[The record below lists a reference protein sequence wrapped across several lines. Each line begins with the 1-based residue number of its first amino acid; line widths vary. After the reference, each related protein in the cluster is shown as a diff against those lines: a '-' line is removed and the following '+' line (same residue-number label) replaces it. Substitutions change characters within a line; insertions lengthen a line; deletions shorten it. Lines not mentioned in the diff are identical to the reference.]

1 LNNREDMV
9 TSAQH
14 PPSRKPLLVPR
25 LRPARSKIVS
35 GSLTLLAGSGVVG
48 LSNLIYNLAV
58 AHLLGPDGFANASA
72 VYTLLMLTSA
82 ITLAFQIVCAKLV
95 ANHQTPSEKASVYF
109 SLHRKAWR
117 IGLTLGTV
125 LFICRGLLSSYLAL
139 PDNVLI
145 DLLAVGTAFYIPL
158 GARRG
163 FIQGQCDFTQ
173 LAGNFI
179 LEGLVRLG
187 GAYLLIKLGL
197 GVNGAVLA
205 SIAAVIL
212 AYVFARVGPQLREAR
227 NLHVPVSFGEGL
239 QAITF
244 FVGQVI
250 INNFDIVLVKHFFP
264 STAAGLYAAVAL
276 VGRVLNMCTWSIV
289 NSMFPL
295 SAGTQAEEREGKPL
309 LLTSLLL
316 VFFTLVVAILGVWM
330 TPSFVWKVVFGAQF
344 ELTGYGTISSLV
356 TLYALSTGVYSLG
369 AVVIAYEM
377 SRRIA
382 NTSWVQLA
390 FSAALVLGISLFH
403 SSLYEVVLVQ
413 LVLMSVLLVLV
424 LLPFLRF
431 NMTAP
436 ELRSTDGGYLAVH
449 KRGLLSEEE
458 VIAEFLKNEFH
469 HPEFNQY
476 REKFDA
482 TVSHPNFNSPE
493 QNSVRRA
500 LLFLRRG
507 AMWRELPADTQ
518 WYEVELTA
526 KDLDRV
532 RVFPRAHWRQ
542 IARGSFYVTDIVNRI
557 REQSQTKGEDE
568 FFSKIRLL
576 GRLLSRDLTKPT
588 VLLIGLDEQGPLTI
602 LDGNHRIA
610 AAMLASPGSVTDRF
624 RFICGFSP
632 SMTKCCWYQTN
643 MGTLWRYAKNL
654 VMHIAHDPTAEI
666 GHYLESNPYPPA

>member
-1 LNNREDMV
+1 MA
-9 TSAQH
+9 TSAHQ
-14 PPSRKPLLVPR
+14 PPPPRRPLLISR
-25 LRPARSKIVS
+25 LKPARSKIVS

-48 LSNLIYNLAV
+48 LANLIYNLAV
-58 AHLLGPDGFANASA
+58 AHMLGPSGFADASA

-95 ANHQTPSEKASVYF
+95 ANHQTSSEKASVYF

-117 IGLTLGTV
+117 VGLTIGTL
-125 LFICRGLLSSYLAL
+125 LFVCRGWLSAYLSL

-145 DLLAVGTAFYIPL
+145 DLLALGTAFYVPL

-163 FIQGQCDFTQ
+163 YIQGRCDFGP
-173 LAGNFI
+173 LATNFI

-212 AYVFARVGPQLREAR
+212 AYLFARVGPEVKQERD
-227 NLHVPVSFGEGL
+227 LHVPVSFGEGL

-264 STAAGLYAAVAL
+264 TEAAGLYAAVAL

-316 VFFTLVVAILGVWM
+316 VFFTLMVAIIGVWM
-330 TPSFVWKVVFGAQF
+330 TPSFVWKVIFGAQF

-356 TLYALSTGVYSLG
+356 TLYALCTGIYSLG

-382 NTSWVQLA
+382 NTSWLQLA
-390 FSAALVLGISLFH
+390 FSGALVLGISLFH
-403 SSLYEVVLVQ
+403 NSLYQVIIVQ
-413 LVLMSVLLVLV
+413 LILMSVLLVMV

-436 ELRSTDGGYLAVH
+436 DARNAEGAYLTVR
-449 KRGLLSEEE
+449 KRGPLSEEE

-469 HPEFNQY
+469 HPEFNEY
-476 REKFDA
+476 RDRFEEPV
-482 TVSHPNFNSPE
+482 TRPNLSNPEENSL
-493 QNSVRRA
+493 RRA

-507 AMWRELPADTQ
+507 AMWRELPADTR
-518 WYEVELTA
+518 WYEVDLTP

-532 RVFPRAHWRQ
+532 RVFPRAQWRQ
-542 IARGSFYVTDIVNRI
+542 IAQGSFYLTDIVDRI
-557 REQSQTKGEDE
+557 REKAQNRGDDE
-568 FFSKIRLL
+568 FFSKLRLL
-576 GRLLSRDLTKPT
+576 GRLITRELSKPT
-588 VLLIGLDEQGPLTI
+588 VLLIGLDEWGPLTI
-602 LDGNHRIA
+602 LDGNHRVA
-610 AAMLASPGSVTDRF
+610 AAMLATPGTVTQRF

-643 MGTLWRYAKNL
+643 MNTLWRYAKNL
-654 VMHIAHDPTAEI
+654 VLHITHDPTSEI
-666 GHYLESNPYPPA
+666 GHYIESNS

>member
-1 LNNREDMV
+1 MA
-9 TSAQH
+9 TSTHQT
-14 PPSRKPLLVPR
+14 PPPKRALLISRLKPG
-25 LRPARSKIVS
+25 RSKIVS

-48 LSNLIYNLAV
+48 LANLIYNLAV
-58 AHLLGPDGFANASA
+58 AHMLGPSGFADASA

-117 IGLTLGTV
+117 VGLTIGTL
-125 LFICRGLLSSYLAL
+125 LFICRGWLSSYLSL

-145 DLLAVGTAFYIPL
+145 DLLALGTAFYIPL

-163 FIQGQCDFTQ
+163 YIQGQCNFGP
-173 LAGNFI
+173 LASNFI

-212 AYVFARVGPQLREAR
+212 AYLFARVGPEIKQERD
-227 NLHVPVSFGEGL
+227 LHVPVTFGEGL

-264 STAAGLYAAVAL
+264 TEAAGLYAAVAL

-295 SAGTQAEEREGKPL
+295 SAGTNAEEREGKPL

-316 VFFTLVVAILGVWM
+316 VFFTLMVAIIGVWM
-330 TPSFVWKVVFGAQF
+330 TPSFVWKVIFGAQF

-356 TLYALSTGVYSLG
+356 TLYALCTGVYSLG

-382 NTSWVQLA
+382 NTSWLQLA
-390 FSAALVLGISLFH
+390 FSGALVLGISLFH
-403 SSLYEVVLVQ
+403 NSLYQVIIVQ
-413 LVLMSVLLVLV
+413 LILMSVLLVLV

-431 NMTAP
+431 NMTTPDARNA
-436 ELRSTDGGYLAVH
+436 EGAYLTVR
-449 KRGLLSEEE
+449 KRGPLSEEE
-458 VIAEFLKNEFH
+458 VISEFLKNEFH
-469 HPEFNQY
+469 HPEFNEY
-476 REKFDA
+476 RDKFEEP
-482 TVSHPNFNSPE
+482 VERPNLSSPAENSL
-493 QNSVRRA
+493 RRA

-507 AMWRELPADTQ
+507 AMWRELPADTR
-518 WYEVELTA
+518 WYEVELTPR
-526 KDLDRV
+526 DLERV
-532 RVFPRAHWRQ
+532 RVFPRAQWRQ
-542 IARGSFYVTDIVNRI
+542 IAQGSFYLTDIVDRI
-557 REQSQTKGEDE
+557 RDQAQDRRDDE

-576 GRLLSRDLTKPT
+576 GRLVTDELAKPT
-588 VLLIGLDEQGPLTI
+588 ILLIGLDECGPLTI
-602 LDGNHRIA
+602 LDGNHRVA
-610 AAMLASPGSVTDRF
+610 AAMLTAPGAVTQRF

-643 MGTLWRYAKNL
+643 MNTLWRYAKNL
-654 VMHIAHDPTAEI
+654 VMNIAHDPTAEI
-666 GHYLESNPYPPA
+666 GHYLESNS

>member
-1 LNNREDMV
+1 MA
-9 TSAQH
+9 TASQH
-14 PPSRKPLLVPR
+14 LPPKRPFLIAR
-25 LRPARSKIVS
+25 LKPARSKIVS

-48 LSNLIYNLAV
+48 LANLIYNLTV
-58 AHLLGPDGFANASA
+58 AHLLGPSGFADASA

-95 ANHQTPSEKASVYF
+95 ANHQTESEKASVYN

-117 IGLTLGTV
+117 IGLSIGTL
-125 LFICRGLLSSYLAL
+125 LLICRSWLSAYLAL

-145 DLLAVGTAFYIPL
+145 DLLALGTAFYIPL

-163 FIQGQCDFTQ
+163 YIQGQCDFSQ
-173 LAGNFI
+173 LAANFI

-205 SIAAVIL
+205 SIAAVVL
-212 AYVFARVGPQLREAR
+212 AYLFARMGPEVKRQQ

-264 STAAGLYAAVAL
+264 TDAAGLYAAVAL

-316 VFFTLVVAILGVWM
+316 VSFTLAVAIVGVWM
-330 TPSFVWKVVFGAQF
+330 TPAFLWKLIFGAQF

-356 TLYALSTGVYSLG
+356 TLYAMTTGVYSLG

-382 NTSWVQLA
+382 NTSWLQLA
-390 FSAALVLGISLFH
+390 FSGALVLGISLFH
-403 SSLYEVVLVQ
+403 NSLYQVIIVQ

-436 ELRSTDGGYLAVH
+436 DARNTEGAYLTVR
-449 KRGLLSEEE
+449 KRDLLSEEE

-469 HPEFNQY
+469 HPEFNEY
-476 REKFDA
+476 RDKFEA
-482 TVSHPNFNSPE
+482 PVARPNLGNPRENSL
-493 QNSVRRA
+493 RRA

-507 AMWRELPADTQ
+507 AMWRELPSDTR
-518 WYEVELTA
+518 WYEVELTP
-526 KDLDRV
+526 KDLERV
-532 RVFPRAHWRQ
+532 RVFPRAQWRQ
-542 IARGSFYVTDIVNRI
+542 IAQGSFYLTDIVNRI
-557 REQSQTKGEDE
+557 REQAQVHVDDE

-576 GRLLSRDLTKPT
+576 GRLIGGELSKPT
-588 VLLIGLDEQGPLTI
+588 VLLIGLDERGPLTI
-602 LDGNHRIA
+602 LDGNHRVA
-610 AAMLASPGSVTDRF
+610 AAMLATPGTVTQRF

-643 MGTLWRYAKNL
+643 MKTLWRYAKNL
-654 VMHIAHDPTAEI
+654 VVHIAQDPTSEI
-666 GHYLESNPYPPA
+666 GQHLTP